1 MKDIEQDNRICLF
14 YVTERLIDL
23 NKIAN
28 KRKKAYTSAAN
39 ETYLIEKSL
48 KEFERECIYNLG
60 INALHN
66 HNN

>member
-1 MKDIEQDNRICLF
+1 MEHTKQDNRICLF
-14 YVTERLIDL
+14 YVTQRLMDL
-23 NKIAN
+23 TKIAE
-28 KRKKAYTSAAN
+28 KRKKVYTSAAN
-39 ETYLIEKSL
+39 ETHLIEKSL